1 MKSKSIRLIALAI
14 TSIIGLG
21 TALTIPTHAESID
34 CDNPPDGIPQSVLE
48 AAGCSG
54 TTDNLPNIII
64 NVLNAVI
71 GIAGL
76 VAVIFV
82 IIGGFQYMTSTGDPG
97 KTKKAKDTILYAV
110 IGLAVCAL
118 AFAIVN
124 FFIGNILKAQPATTE
139 ETEAYIPATIEKD
152 IAFFAK

>member
-1 MKSKSIRLIALAI
+1 MKSKSIKFITLAI
-14 TSIIGLG
+14 ASIISLG
-21 TALTIPTHAESID
+21 TAFTMPTHAEQID
-34 CDNPPDGIPQSVLE
+34 CGNSDIPQSVRE

-54 TTDNLPNIII
+54 TTDSLPNIII
-64 NVLNAVI
+64 NVLNAII